1 MICGPGHDGGRS
13 EPVITSPF
21 GQIHSGGPVVRNEEQ
36 TIGKKLTRREMVEK
50 LLAGVA
56 AGAAWPLIASSHP
69 IHQHMKN
76 GATLDRAEAAQTAA
90 SWKPAFLNQQQNE
103 MLVTLSES
111 MVPGSAQA
119 QVNRFIDLLL
129 SVDTTESREKFVAS
143 LAAIESEAQRRFG
156 RGFHQLTVS
165 DRESLLTSFSKE
177 EATRDH
183 VSHLKDWITVAYYSS
198 EEGMRELGWTENRA
212 FRTFP
217 GCEHGDESH

>member
-1 MICGPGHDGGRS
+1 M
-13 EPVITSPF
+13 
-21 GQIHSGGPVVRNEEQ
+21 RNADE
-36 TIGKKLTRREMVEK
+36 TISQKLTRREMVEK
-50 LLAGVA
+50 LLAGMA

-69 IHQHMKN
+69 IHQHLKN
-76 GATLDRAEAAQTAA
+76 GATLDRAAEAQRSAL
-90 SWKPAFLNQQQNE
+90 WKPLFLNQQQDE
-103 MLVTLSES
+103 TLVALSES
-111 MVPGSAQA
+111 IVPGSAQA

-143 LAAIESEAQRRFG
+143 LAAIESEAQKRFG

>member
-1 MICGPGHDGGRS
+1 VG
-13 EPVITSPF
+13 F
-21 GQIHSGGPVVRNEEQ
+21 VVRNADE
-36 TIGKKLTRREMVEK
+36 TIGQRLTRRQMVEK
-50 LLAGVA
+50 LLAGMA

-69 IHQHMKN
+69 IHQHLKN
-76 GATLDRAEAAQTAA
+76 GAALDRAAAAQTAA
-90 SWKPAFLNQQQNE
+90 SWKPLFLNQQQNE
-103 MLVTLSES
+103 TLVALSES
-111 MVPGSAQA
+111 IVPGSAQA

-129 SVDTTESREKFVAS
+129 SVDTTENQKKFVAS
-143 LAAIESEAQRRFG
+143 LAAVENEAQKRFG

-183 VSHLKDWITVAYYSS
+183 VSPLKDWITVAYYSS

-217 GCEHGDESH
+217 GCEHESH